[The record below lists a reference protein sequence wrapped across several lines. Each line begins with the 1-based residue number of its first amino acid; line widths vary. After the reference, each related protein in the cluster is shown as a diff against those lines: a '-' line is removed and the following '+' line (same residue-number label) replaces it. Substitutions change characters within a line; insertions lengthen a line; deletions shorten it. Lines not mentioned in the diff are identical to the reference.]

1 MFCLT
6 WHWFLLITQTVL
18 SLSIFIF
25 YQKCSAFSF
34 KEHARKYLFDFFL
47 HFFCFLFVGNTKSL
61 MNYLDLDDMIWQFD
75 YMFMKCQ
82 ISYYIKL
89 CMLYV
94 VCCMFWLRMHGYLL
108 RNHRKLGNV
117 VLHTDPKSAT
127 LGPRLIFISKF
138 LEKAPFLAQN
148 A

>member
-1 MFCLT
+1 
-6 WHWFLLITQTVL
+6 
-18 SLSIFIF
+18 
-25 YQKCSAFSF
+25 
-34 KEHARKYLFDFFL
+34 
-47 HFFCFLFVGNTKSL
+47 
-61 MNYLDLDDMIWQFD
+61 
-75 YMFMKCQ
+75 
-82 ISYYIKL
+82 
-89 CMLYV
+89 
-94 VCCMFWLRMHGYLL
+94 MHRYLL

>member
-1 MFCLT
+1 MELFLLLTSDPKQSYFCLFFILFQSPGERLD
-6 WHWFLLITQTVL
+6 WCS
-18 SLSIFIF
+18 SL
-25 YQKCSAFSF
+25 
-34 KEHARKYLFDFFL
+34 
-47 HFFCFLFVGNTKSL
+47 
-61 MNYLDLDDMIWQFD
+61 NYKTM
-75 YMFMKCQ
+75 
-82 ISYYIKL
+82 
-89 CMLYV
+89 YV

-108 RNHRKLGNV
+108 RNQGNLDNV